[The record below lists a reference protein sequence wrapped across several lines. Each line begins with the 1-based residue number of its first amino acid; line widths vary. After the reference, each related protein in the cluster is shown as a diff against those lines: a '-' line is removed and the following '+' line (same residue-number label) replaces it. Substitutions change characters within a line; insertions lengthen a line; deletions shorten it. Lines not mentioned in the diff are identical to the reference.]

1 MDLYTILIDP
11 VAAEELKATKVMRRI
26 ERRIIRRLS
35 RKGYISE
42 SAARRRLGKSKG

>member
-1 MDLYTILIDP
+1 MALYTILIDP
-11 VAAEELKATKVMRRI
+11 VTTEELKATKLMRKL

-42 SAARRRLGKSKG
+42 SAARRRLAKSRG